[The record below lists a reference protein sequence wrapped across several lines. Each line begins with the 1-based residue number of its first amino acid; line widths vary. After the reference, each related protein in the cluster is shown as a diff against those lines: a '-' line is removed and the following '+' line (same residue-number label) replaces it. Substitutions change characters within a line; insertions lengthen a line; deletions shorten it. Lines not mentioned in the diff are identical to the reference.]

1 MPEQRLGPVLW
12 HGKHL
17 VALAVASSIAV
28 AVLASDLT
36 NPVYEATT
44 LLRVDQSAGANT
56 GSDRYNAQQASQN
69 LAGTYAVMLDSRSFL
84 DRISSRV
91 AGGRYDAAQLQARVS
106 AEAVKDTTL
115 VSLRARAASPAAAE
129 ALAGS
134 VARAT
139 VAALNADSRSELDG
153 QQREI
158 LARISAITSQ
168 IERLGADRSPSVHE
182 RLLSLRLARNSLT
195 QQLGGVLGESV
206 ARTPSV
212 SPAGPPT
219 APAQPVSPRT
229 ALNIGA
235 GVLLGLL
242 VGIGLAWL
250 RARTDTR
257 LRSAQEATD
266 LLDRPL
272 LGTLPSRVRERAV
285 GNRSLRDAFDVVL
298 ANLLISPDERRI
310 IMVTSPSSADGKT
323 FVARGLAQVAA
334 QGGRKV
340 LLVDGDLRARALS
353 RSLGRANAPGLSDA
367 VVDAKQGR
375 CEDVDDLAV
384 DIAFDGAAV
393 RFLPAGTET
402 PNPSS
407 LLHRPIVHG
416 LFEALP
422 DAQLVIIDTPPAAA
436 LPDALLLATVA
447 DQVVVVARARVTRRE
462 ELSAVVAMLAR
473 RLPDKLI
480 GVVVIGPSE
489 HASYPTAPPRGE
501 ARAAVAS

>member
-1 MPEQRLGPVLW
+1 
-12 HGKHL
+12 
-17 VALAVASSIAV
+17 
-28 AVLASDLT
+28 
-36 NPVYEATT
+36 
-44 LLRVDQSAGANT
+44 
-56 GSDRYNAQQASQN
+56 
-69 LAGTYAVMLDSRSFL
+69 
-84 DRISSRV
+84 
-91 AGGRYDAAQLQARVS
+91 
-106 AEAVKDTTL
+106 
-115 VSLRARAASPAAAE
+115 
-129 ALAGS
+129 
-134 VARAT
+134 
-139 VAALNADSRSELDG
+139 
-153 QQREI
+153 
-158 LARISAITSQ
+158 
-168 IERLGADRSPSVHE
+168 
-182 RLLSLRLARNSLT
+182 
-195 QQLGGVLGESV
+195 
-206 ARTPSV
+206 
-212 SPAGPPT
+212 
-219 APAQPVSPRT
+219 
-229 ALNIGA
+229 
-235 GVLLGLL
+235 
-242 VGIGLAWL
+242 
-250 RARTDTR
+250 
-257 LRSAQEATD
+257 
-266 LLDRPL
+266 
-272 LGTLPSRVRERAV
+272 
-285 GNRSLRDAFDVVL
+285 
-298 ANLLISPDERRI
+298 
-310 IMVTSPSSADGKT
+310 MVTSPSSADGKT